1 VLAQAR
7 QVTRR
12 AAAPH
17 DDPYLRALFA
27 DSRDDLMLLPPEVR
41 DPLIDMQFEAQRRQ
55 IAAAHPD
62 AVHEVLVADGGDV
75 GRLVV
80 AYSADAAHIVDIT
93 IARAHRRQGIASAVL
108 HELLAAAGDRAVTLR
123 VWSANGPARRLYE
136 QVGFVPRGTDA
147 GYVAME
153 RRTAP

>member
-7 QVTRR
+7 QLSRR
-12 AAAPH
+12 AVAPH

-27 DSRDDLMLLPPEVR
+27 ESRDDLLLLPSGVR
-41 DPLIDMQFEAQRRQ
+41 EPLIDMQFEAQRRQ

-62 AVHEVLVADGGDV
+62 AVHEVLVVDGADV

-80 AYSADAAHIVDIT
+80 AQSADAAHIVDIT
-93 IARAHRRQGIASAVL
+93 IARASRRQGIATAVL
-108 HELLAAAGDRAVTLR
+108 QELIAAVSNRAITLR
-123 VWSANGPARRLYE
+123 VWSANTSARRLYE
-136 QVGFVPRGTDA
+136 QVGFVPRHTDA

-153 RRTAP
+153 RRTSP

>member
-7 QVTRR
+7 QLSRR
-12 AAAPH
+12 AVAPH

-27 DSRDDLMLLPPEVR
+27 DSRDDLLLLPSAVR
-41 DPLIDMQFEAQRRQ
+41 QPLIDMQFEAQRRQ

-62 AVHEVLVADGGDV
+62 AVHEVLVVDGADV

-80 AYSADAAHIVDIT
+80 AQSADAAHIIDIT
-93 IARAHRRQGIASAVL
+93 IARASRRQGIATAVL
-108 HELLAAAGDRAVTLR
+108 QELIDATSNRTITLS
-123 VWSANGPARRLYE
+123 VWSANIPARRLYE
-136 QVGFVPRGTDA
+136 QVGFLPQGTHA

-153 RRTAP
+153 RRTSL

>member
-1 VLAQAR
+1 VLAPAR
-7 QVTRR
+7 QLSRR
-12 AAAPH
+12 AVAPH

-27 DSRDDLMLLPPEVR
+27 DSREDLQLLPPELR

-62 AVHEVLVADGGDV
+62 AVHEMLVADGVDV

-80 AYSADAAHIVDIT
+80 AYSADAAHIIDIT
-93 IARAHRRQGIASAVL
+93 IARASRRQGIATAAL
-108 HELLAAAGDRAVTLR
+108 QELIAMPSNRSVTLR
-123 VWSANGPARRLYE
+123 VWSANAPARRLYE
-136 QVGFVPRGTDA
+136 QVGFVPGGTDA